1 MKILNRELPFL
12 LSFFILALVFC
23 FGMIYSSFEAM
34 IMIILALIVVQL
46 NSHSTSNKKEISV
59 HEKAV

>member
-46 NSHSTSNKKEISV
+46 NSHSTSEAKK
-59 HEKAV
+59 